1 MIDAHDAHR
10 GTALFPVATGAA
22 LIRPELDPS
31 AYCLVGR
38 LGDLEPSGAPPWAP
52 GRREELADVER
63 RGQGSEDL
71 WCMSEVDIFS
81 DLDGQEMAAIAAA
94 APMRQFAPGELLYS
108 PPQPMETLFI
118 LKQGRVRIFRVS
130 RDGRALTTAII
141 TPGTIFGEMLLLG
154 QQMHD
159 NFAEALDKV
168 TVCVMSRSDVQRF
181 LLSDSR
187 IAARICEILGN
198 RVSQLERRLSDT
210 VFKSVPQRIATTLC
224 LLAGQEPRRLLGRGI
239 QIQLTHEQV
248 AALAGTSRETTTK
261 ILNEYADQGL
271 VHLGRGRITI
281 ADLPRLAAEA
291 GE

>member
-1 MIDAHDAHR
+1 
-10 GTALFPVATGAA
+10 
-22 LIRPELDPS
+22 
-31 AYCLVGR
+31 
-38 LGDLEPSGAPPWAP
+38 
-52 GRREELADVER
+52 VER
-63 RGQGSEDL
+63 RGQGAEDL
-71 WCMSEVDIFS
+71 WCMSEVDIFT
-81 DLDGQEMAAIAAA
+81 DLDDQEMAAIAAA

-130 RDGRALTTAII
+130 PDGRALTTAII
-141 TPGTIFGEMLLLG
+141 TPGTIFGEILLLG

-181 LLSDSR
+181 LLSDAR
-187 IAARICEILGN
+187 IAARISEILGN

-224 LLAGQEPRRLLGRGI
+224 LLADQEPRRLLGRGI

-271 VHLGRGRITI
+271 IHLGRGRITI

-291 GE
+291 GES

>member
-1 MIDAHDAHR
+1 M
-10 GTALFPVATGAA
+10 
-22 LIRPELDPS
+22 
-31 AYCLVGR
+31 
-38 LGDLEPSGAPPWAP
+38 
-52 GRREELADVER
+52 ER
-63 RGQGSEDL
+63 RVHGSEDP
-71 WCMSEVDIFS
+71 WCMSEVDIFT
-81 DLDGQEMAAIAAA
+81 DLDDREMATIAAA
-94 APMRQFAPGELLYS
+94 APMRQFTPGELLYS

-130 RDGRALTTAII
+130 PDGRALTTAIL

-168 TVCVMSRSDVQRF
+168 TVCVMTRSDVQRF
-181 LLSDSR
+181 LLSDAR
-187 IAARICEILGN
+187 IAARISEILGN

-210 VFKSVPQRIATTLC
+210 VFKSVPQRVATTLC
-224 LLAGQEPRRLLGRGI
+224 LLADQEPRRFLGRGV

>member
-1 MIDAHDAHR
+1 MIDAHDAHA
-10 GTALFPVATGAA
+10 GTALFPVATSAA

-38 LGDLEPSGAPPWAP
+38 LGDLEPSGAPPWAS

-81 DLDGQEMAAIAAA
+81 DLDDQEMAAIAAA

-168 TVCVMSRSDVQRF
+168 TVSVMSRSDVQRF
-181 LLSDSR
+181 LLSDAR
-187 IAARICEILGN
+187 IAARISEILGN

>member
-1 MIDAHDAHR
+1 MAEETVARLDAGHQH
-10 GTALFPVATGAA
+10 VKSNS
-22 LIRPELDPS
+22 RPDPS
-31 AYCLVGR
+31 SYCLVGHM
-38 LGDLEPSGAPPWAP
+38 GDLQLDGAPPWAP
-52 GRREELADVER
+52 GRREELSDVER
-63 RGQGSEDL
+63 RGQGADDL
-71 WCMSEVDIFS
+71 WCMSEVDIFA
-81 DLDGQEMAAIAAA
+81 DLNDEEIAAIGAA
-94 APMRQFAPGELLYS
+94 APMRQFSPGELLYS

-130 RDGRALTTAII
+130 PDGRALTTAII

-181 LLSDSR
+181 LLSDAR
-187 IAARICEILGN
+187 IAARISEILGN

-210 VFKSVPQRIATTLC
+210 VFKSVPQRVATTLC
-224 LLAGQEPRRLLGRGI
+224 LLADEEQRRPLGRGL
-239 QIQLTHEQV
+239 QVSLTHEQV

-261 ILNEYADQGL
+261 ILNEYAEQGL
-271 VHLGRGRITI
+271 LRLGRGKFTI
-281 ADLPRLAAEA
+281 LDLSRLSAEA